1 MLKERLFLM
10 KLNLPNKLTLA
21 RMFMVPFLMIFI
33 TFDFGLGVWSRLIA
47 AAFFALASATDFLDG
62 YLARRDNLVTNFG
75 KFMDPLAD
83 KLMVFVALISLCY
96 VTGRDTIFTY
106 DIFGHLVVDQS
117 ERIYGVCLLAATII
131 VIFRELAVTSMRMV
145 VTNTDGVVIAANW
158 LGKVKTCVQILF
170 ILAAIIEPMFDY
182 EFLGGH
188 AVSYVTMA
196 AMTVM
201 TVWSGYVYF
210 KGYWKYINPSV

>member
-1 MLKERLFLM
+1 M

-21 RMFMVPFLMIFI
+21 RMFMVPFLMVFI

-47 AAFFALASATDFLDG
+47 AGFFALASATDFLDG

-96 VTGRDTIFTY
+96 VTGRDTVYFNFYGELII
-106 DIFGHLVVDQS
+106 DKAESV
-117 ERIYGVCLLAATII
+117 YGVCLLAATVI

-158 LGKVKTCVQILF
+158 LGKVKTCVQILC
-170 ILAAIIEPMFDY
+170 ILTMIIEPMFNYDL
-182 EFLGGH
+182 LGGH
-188 AVSYVTMA
+188 VASYVTMA
-196 AMTVM
+196 AMSVLTI
-201 TVWSGYVYF
+201 WSGVVYF

>member
-1 MLKERLFLM
+1 M

-21 RMFMVPFLMIFI
+21 RMVMVPFLMVFI
-33 TFDFGLGVWSRLIA
+33 TFDFGLGIYSRLIA
-47 AAFFALASATDFLDG
+47 AFFFALASFTDFLDG

-96 VTGRDTIFTY
+96 VTGRD
-106 DIFGHLVVDQS
+106 GLWS
-117 ERIYGVCLLAATII
+117 ENERIYGVCLLAVTVI

-170 ILAAIIEPMFDY
+170 ILTALIEPVFTYD
-182 EFLGGH
+182 FLGGH
-188 AVSYVTMA
+188 AASYVTMA
-196 AMTVM
+196 AMAVM
-201 TVWSGYVYF
+201 TLWSGIEYF

>member
-1 MLKERLFLM
+1 M

-47 AAFFALASATDFLDG
+47 AGFFALASATDFLDG

-96 VTGRDTIFTY
+96 VTGRDTIFGY
-106 DIFGHLVVDQS
+106 DFFGNTVIDKAESV
-117 ERIYGVCLLAATII
+117 YGVCLLAATVI

-158 LGKVKTCVQILF
+158 LGKVKTCVQILC
-170 ILAAIIEPMFDY
+170 ILTMIIEPMFNYDL
-182 EFLGGH
+182 LGGH
-188 AVSYVTMA
+188 VASYVTMA
-196 AMTVM
+196 AMSVLTI
-201 TVWSGYVYF
+201 WSGVVYF
-210 KGYWKYINPSV
+210 KAYWKYINPSV

>member
-1 MLKERLFLM
+1 M

-21 RMFMVPFLMIFI
+21 RMVMVPFLMVFI
-33 TFDFGLGVWSRLIA
+33 TFDFGLGIYSRLIA
-47 AAFFALASATDFLDG
+47 AFFFALASFTDFLDG

-96 VTGRDTIFTY
+96 VTGRDGLWFEN
-106 DIFGHLVVDQS
+106 
-117 ERIYGVCLLAATII
+117 ERIYGVCLLAVTVI

-170 ILAAIIEPMFDY
+170 ILTALIEPVFTYD
-182 EFLGGH
+182 FLGGH
-188 AVSYVTMA
+188 AASYVTMA
-196 AMTVM
+196 AMAVM
-201 TVWSGYVYF
+201 TLWSGIEYF

>member
-1 MLKERLFLM
+1 M

-21 RMFMVPFLMIFI
+21 RMLMVPFLMIFI

-47 AAFFALASATDFLDG
+47 AGFFALASATDFLDG

-96 VTGRDTIFTY
+96 VTGRDTIFLGN
-106 DIFGHLVVDQS
+106 DIFGETVIDKAESV
-117 ERIYGVCLLAATII
+117 YGVCLLAATVI

-158 LGKVKTCVQILF
+158 LGKVKTCVQIGF
-170 ILAAIIEPMFDY
+170 ILSAIIEPMFDY
-182 EFLGGH
+182 AFLGGH
-188 AVSYVTMA
+188 AVSYVMMA
-196 AMTVM
+196 AMSVLTI
-201 TVWSGYVYF
+201 WSGVVYF

>member
-1 MLKERLFLM
+1 M

-21 RMFMVPFLMIFI
+21 RMIMVPFLMVFI

-47 AAFFALASATDFLDG
+47 AAFFAVASATDFVDG
-62 YLARRDNLVTNFG
+62 YIARRDNLVTNFG

-96 VTGRDTIFTY
+96 VTGRDTIHFELL
-106 DIFGHLVVDQS
+106 GELVVD
-117 ERIYGVCLLAATII
+117 EAELVYGVCLLAVTVL

-145 VTNTDGVVIAANW
+145 VTNTDGVVIAANY

-170 ILAAIIEPMFDY
+170 ILTALIEPIFDY
-182 EFLGGH
+182 DFLGGH
-188 AVSYVTMA
+188 VASYITMI
-196 AMTVM
+196 AMAVM
-201 TVWSGYVYF
+201 TLWSGIVYF

>member
-1 MLKERLFLM
+1 M
-10 KLNLPNKLTLA
+10 KLNLPNKLTLV
-21 RMFMVPFLMIFI
+21 RMIMVPFLMVFI
-33 TFDFGLGVWSRLIA
+33 TFDFGMGIYSRLIA
-47 AAFFALASATDFLDG
+47 AFFFAAASFTDFLDG

-96 VTGRDTIFTY
+96 VTGRDTLRFEFLGEVT
-106 DIFGHLVVDQS
+106 VDKA
-117 ERIYGVCLLAATII
+117 EIVYGVCLLAVTVL

-158 LGKVKTCVQILF
+158 LGKIKTCVQIVF
-170 ILAAIIEPMFDY
+170 ILTALIEPVFEYD
-182 EFLGGH
+182 FLGGH
-188 AVSYVTMA
+188 VASYITMI
-196 AMTVM
+196 AMAVM
-201 TVWSGYVYF
+201 TLWSGIEYF

>member
-1 MLKERLFLM
+1 MLKERLFFM

-21 RMFMVPFLMIFI
+21 RMIMVPFLMIFI
-33 TFDFGLGVWSRLIA
+33 TFDFGLDDWSRLIA
-47 AAFFALASATDFLDG
+47 AAFFALASATDFVDG
-62 YLARRDNLVTNFG
+62 YIARRDNLVTNFG

-96 VTGRDTIFTY
+96 VTGRDGLWFE
-106 DIFGHLVVDQS
+106 S
-117 ERIYGVCLLAATII
+117 ERIYGVCLLAATVI

-145 VTNTDGVVIAANW
+145 VTNTDGVVIAASW
-158 LGKVKTCVQILF
+158 LGKVKTCVQIVF

-182 EFLGGH
+182 KFLGGH
-188 AVSYVTMA
+188 AVSYVAMI

>member
-1 MLKERLFLM
+1 M

-21 RMFMVPFLMIFI
+21 RMIMVPFLMVFI
-33 TFDFGLGVWSRLIA
+33 TFDFGMGVYSRLVA
-47 AAFFALASATDFLDG
+47 AFFFALASFTDFLDG

-96 VTGRDTIFTY
+96 VTGRDTLFTY
-106 DIFGHLVVDQS
+106 DLFDKAHIDEVELV
-117 ERIYGVCLLAATII
+117 YGVCLLAVTVL

-170 ILAAIIEPMFDY
+170 ILTALIEPVFDY
-182 EFLGGH
+182 DFLGGH
-188 AVSYVTMA
+188 VASYVTMV
-196 AMTVM
+196 AMAVM
-201 TVWSGYVYF
+201 TLWSGIAYF

>member
-1 MLKERLFLM
+1 M

-21 RMFMVPFLMIFI
+21 RMIMVPFLMVFI

-47 AAFFALASATDFLDG
+47 AFFFALASFTDFLDG

-96 VTGRDTIFTY
+96 VTGRDTLFTY
-106 DIFGHLVVDQS
+106 NLFGDPVVDQA
-117 ERIYGVCLLAATII
+117 ERVYGVCLLAVTVL

-170 ILAAIIEPMFDY
+170 SLIAIIEPMFDY

-188 AVSYVTMA
+188 AASYVAMIAMA
-196 AMTVM
+196 VM
-201 TVWSGYVYF
+201 TLWSGIEYF

>member
-1 MLKERLFLM
+1 M

-21 RMFMVPFLMIFI
+21 RMIMVPFLMVFI
-33 TFDFGLGVWSRLIA
+33 TFDFGMGVYSRLVA
-47 AAFFALASATDFLDG
+47 AFFFALASFTDFLDG

-96 VTGRDTIFTY
+96 VTGRDTLFTY
-106 DIFGHLVVDQS
+106 DLLGKLSIDEVELV
-117 ERIYGVCLLAATII
+117 YGICLLAVTVL

-170 ILAAIIEPMFDY
+170 ILTALIEPVFDY
-182 EFLGGH
+182 DFLGGH
-188 AVSYVTMA
+188 VASYVTMV
-196 AMTVM
+196 AMAVM
-201 TVWSGYVYF
+201 TLWSGIAYF

>member
-1 MLKERLFLM
+1 M

-21 RMFMVPFLMIFI
+21 RMIMVPFLMVFI
-33 TFDFGLGVWSRLIA
+33 TFDFGMGIYSRLIA
-47 AAFFALASATDFLDG
+47 AFFFALASFTDFLDG

-96 VTGRDTIFTY
+96 VTGRDTLFTY
-106 DIFGHLVVDQS
+106 DFLGKLYIDEVELV
-117 ERIYGVCLLAATII
+117 YGVCLLAVTVL

-170 ILAAIIEPMFDY
+170 ILTALIEPVFDY
-182 EFLGGH
+182 DFLGGH
-188 AVSYVTMA
+188 VASYITMI
-196 AMTVM
+196 AMAVM
-201 TVWSGYVYF
+201 TLWSGIEYF

>member
-1 MLKERLFLM
+1 M

-47 AAFFALASATDFLDG
+47 AGFFALASATDFLDG

-96 VTGRDTIFTY
+96 VTGRDTIFLGN
-106 DIFGHLVVDQS
+106 DIFGETVIDKAESV
-117 ERIYGVCLLAATII
+117 YGVCLLAATVI

-158 LGKVKTCVQILF
+158 LGKVKTCVQIGF
-170 ILAAIIEPMFDY
+170 ILSAIIEPMFDY
-182 EFLGGH
+182 AFLGGH
-188 AVSYVTMA
+188 AVSYVMMA
-196 AMTVM
+196 AMSVLTL
-201 TVWSGYVYF
+201 WSGAVYF
-210 KGYWKYINPSV
+210 KAYWKYINPSV

>member
-1 MLKERLFLM
+1 M

-21 RMFMVPFLMIFI
+21 RMFMVPFLMVFI

-47 AAFFALASATDFLDG
+47 AGFFALASATDFLDG

-96 VTGRDTIFTY
+96 VTGRDTIFLGN
-106 DIFGHLVVDQS
+106 DIFGETVIDKAESV
-117 ERIYGVCLLAATII
+117 YGVCLLAATVI

-158 LGKVKTCVQILF
+158 LGKVKTCVQILC
-170 ILAAIIEPMFDY
+170 ILTMIIEPMFNYDL
-182 EFLGGH
+182 LGGH
-188 AVSYVTMA
+188 VASYITMA
-196 AMTVM
+196 AMSVLTI
-201 TVWSGYVYF
+201 WSGVVYF
-210 KGYWKYINPSV
+210 KAYWKYINPSV

>member
-1 MLKERLFLM
+1 M

-21 RMFMVPFLMIFI
+21 RMFMVPFLMVFI

-47 AAFFALASATDFLDG
+47 AGFFALASATDFLDG

-96 VTGRDTIFTY
+96 VTGRDTIFLGN
-106 DIFGHLVVDQS
+106 DIFGETVIDKAESV
-117 ERIYGVCLLAATII
+117 YGVCLLAATVI

-158 LGKVKTCVQILF
+158 LGKVKTCVQILC
-170 ILAAIIEPMFDY
+170 ILTAIIEPMFSY
-182 EFLGGH
+182 KFLGGH

-196 AMTVM
+196 AMSVLTI
-201 TVWSGYVYF
+201 WSGVVYF

>member
-1 MLKERLFLM
+1 M

-21 RMFMVPFLMIFI
+21 RMFMVPFLMVFI
-33 TFDFGLGVWSRLIA
+33 TFDFGLGIWSRLIA
-47 AAFFALASATDFLDG
+47 AGFFALASATDFLDG

-96 VTGRDTIFTY
+96 VTGRDTIFLGN
-106 DIFGHLVVDQS
+106 DIFGETVIDKAESV
-117 ERIYGVCLLAATII
+117 YGVCLLAATVI

-158 LGKVKTCVQILF
+158 LGKVKTCVQILC
-170 ILAAIIEPMFDY
+170 ILTMIIEPMFKYDL
-182 EFLGGH
+182 LGGH
-188 AVSYVTMA
+188 VASYVTMA
-196 AMTVM
+196 AMSVLTI
-201 TVWSGYVYF
+201 WSGVVYF

>member
-1 MLKERLFLM
+1 M

-21 RMFMVPFLMIFI
+21 RMIMVPFLMVFI
-33 TFDFGLGVWSRLIA
+33 TFDFGLGIYSRLIA
-47 AAFFALASATDFLDG
+47 AFFFALASFTDFLDG

-96 VTGRDTIFTY
+96 VTGRD
-106 DIFGHLVVDQS
+106 GLWVEN
-117 ERIYGVCLLAATII
+117 ERIYGVCLLAVTVI

-158 LGKVKTCVQILF
+158 LGKVKTCIQILF
-170 ILAAIIEPMFDY
+170 ILTALIEPVFDY

-188 AVSYVTMA
+188 VASYVTMI
-196 AMTVM
+196 AMAVM
-201 TVWSGYVYF
+201 TLWSGIAYF